1 MKKIIVAVLVM
12 AVAFTA
18 FAGGAQE
25 SQQEEIVSI
34 SLGGSTTVEPITIS
48 AIEAFEAK
56 NTTYRIS
63 YEGQGS
69 SVGVKGALDGTY
81 VLGGA
86 SRDLKSAEEEAGAV
100 ATPIALDGIA
110 VVVNGGVMVDSLS
123 RLEIARIYTGEITN
137 WSQVGGPDKAI
148 IVINR
153 DEASGTRAAFHELV
167 IKPEFGKEQEF
178 YKDTIVVES
187 NGDMVTKTGAT
198 PDSIGYCGFGY
209 IDKAISNGGKTLLID
224 GVEPS
229 VSNVLSGDYAV
240 SRRLNIISNGE
251 VENGTFAKVF
261 LDFLLSD
268 EGQAIVE
275 DEGFIALP

>member
-1 MKKIIVAVLVM
+1 M
-12 AVAFTA
+12 
-18 FAGGAQE
+18 
-25 SQQEEIVSI
+25 
-34 SLGGSTTVEPITIS
+34 GGSTTVEPIAVS
-48 AIEAFEAK
+48 AIEAFEASNPGYK
-56 NTTYRIS
+56 LS

-69 SVGVKGALDGTY
+69 SVGVQGALDGVY

-110 VVVNGGVMVDSLS
+110 VVVNGDVMVDSLS
-123 RLEIARIYTGEITN
+123 RKEIARIYIGEVTN
-137 WSQVGGPDKAI
+137 WSQVGGPDKDI

-167 IKPEFGKEQEF
+167 IKPEFGKEQEY

-198 PDSIGYCGFGY
+198 PDSIGFCGFGY
-209 IDKAISNGGKTLLID
+209 IDKAISNGAKTLLID

-229 VSNVLSGDYAV
+229 IPNVLSGKYAV
-240 SRRLNIISNGE
+240 SRKLNMITNGAAE
-251 VENGTFAKVF
+251 GFAKMF
-261 LDFLLSD
+261 IDFLLSD